1 MNLRVE
7 SAMKL
12 KYIVRQFSAR
22 DLEAKC
28 FSCCTWIT
36 RKNILFCITIHFK
49 TLDFTYIKPVIHEN
63 QNKFGGKVRGG
74 LRYLQKKVA
83 IFIFSFLFLRIFF
96 AGRLLAFWAKS
107 RDLYIFIPFLEYFF
121 AGRLL
126 ACWAARLGFILRC
139 RAISRAAR
147 Y

>member
-1 MNLRVE
+1 
-7 SAMKL
+7 MKL
-12 KYIVRQFSAR
+12 KDWYIVKQLCERFRGEMFQLLHLDHQEKYS
-22 DLEAKC
+22 
-28 FSCCTWIT
+28 
-36 RKNILFCITIHFK
+36 FCIIIHFK
-49 TLDFTYIKPVIHEN
+49 TLDFTYFKPVIHEN
-63 QNKFGGKVRGG
+63 QNKFGGEIRGG

-147 Y
+147 YRSW